1 MKNLSADVTDLRIPL
16 LPPEK
21 PMKFETNTD
30 YEIDEIDRRLC
41 CDKTVSKEETIQCLP
56 FLMSRFA
63 IDEDMIMKLEK
74 MEQNL
79 GDNLIRSEK
88 RFIDSQAQDM
98 KNERMDSVSV
108 LNNAGLNSENDDF
121 ARYITAH

>member
-21 PMKFETNTD
+21 PMEFETNTD
-30 YEIDEIDRRLC
+30 YEIDEIDRRLS
-41 CDKTVSKEETIQCLP
+41 CDKSGSKEETIQCLP

-63 IDEDMIMKLEK
+63 IDEDIIMKLEK

-79 GDNLIRSEK
+79 GDNLIRTEKCFMDSEAQEIKNK
-88 RFIDSQAQDM
+88 RM
-98 KNERMDSVSV
+98 NSVSV